1 MTLVLLALLVVVVR
15 SVLRQVLAVYS
26 NQPWRQQMPS
36 GWWPI
41 IGHFHHTQGTVAGMP
56 AAMTRWAN
64 ECITSCKN
72 NNSSSNGCFE
82 VDLMGR
88 RMIVVAR
95 EDRVLELFAGRPHK
109 VIRNRHLAAAV
120 NSTGAKGVFAAE
132 GAQWQQER
140 KLIAATMNKLHMQDY
155 VPVLVET
162 AVALVDK

>member
-1 MTLVLLALLVVVVR
+1 
-15 SVLRQVLAVYS
+15 
-26 NQPWRQQMPS
+26 
-36 GWWPI
+36 
-41 IGHFHHTQGTVAGMP
+41 
-56 AAMTRWAN
+56 
-64 ECITSCKN
+64 
-72 NNSSSNGCFE
+72 
-82 VDLMGR
+82 MGR